1 MKRKHLTVIAL
12 VGALVLQAMHIP
24 VLAEEEVQQSVEQQS
39 AGQPLVAGE
48 ETLGDMELVAENEY
62 LQMYLDPVE
71 TDVAILEK
79 SSGEIWYT
87 NPADLEQ
94 DTVATSY
101 YQKLLKSQINL
112 TYINEATQVSTMN
125 NYANSIQDGQFE
137 VSAVDNGIRITYMI
151 GDSVAFLLLPEVI
164 TESRMQQFLEKMS
177 SSQQKKIKRNYTLYE
192 SGASGNEEIASQYPV
207 LEQENIYVLRG
218 GVKDYMREELAEYLE
233 EAGYTQEDY
242 EIDSAN
248 VQGEETDENVWFEV
262 PLTYQLDGE
271 NLVVT
276 MDPEE
281 VTYNTNGFYLVK
293 IELLPYFGASMKDD
307 GYLFVPD
314 GSGALIYFN
323 NGKMN
328 ENSYTAS
335 VYGQDETMLYTAWNE
350 SQVDAE
356 NTVKMPVF
364 GIKDE
369 DRALF
374 AVIEEGDGYATINA
388 GISGKTSSYNNVYA
402 SFSYL
407 QYGETSLD
415 DIVGA
420 NSYYMYSDAI
430 FEGSYKVRYSFL
442 TGEKADYSGMAET
455 YRDYLIQNG
464 VLTEKVTD
472 SDIPFFVEYI
482 GAIDK
487 PKTFLGVKYDATV
500 ALTTFAQAE
509 EITAELKENGVD
521 NINTIFSGWM
531 NGGLHGTAATK
542 LKVVS
547 KLSAGGTSLKEF
559 LQDMQEYGD
568 TFLTLDLQYVYDDQL
583 FDGYSNMQYAPR
595 YFDNTTIKINDY
607 GLASRVSEGTLA
619 SLISPYYVEKITSKL
634 SNRLE
639 KKNVTGV
646 NLGTLSWELYSDLL
660 SGSYTDRQMAKTHNT
675 NAMQTL
681 KESGQKLIGDNANSY
696 VWEYSDCLFNVPLA
710 SNNYR
715 IIDEEIPFYEMVI
728 HGYLTYAGEAF
739 NMADDYMTMVLK
751 SVESGAGIHFEW
763 IYESNS
769 VLKET
774 DYDYLYSVNYE
785 SWFERAVETYNSINE
800 EMGYLQSKTI
810 TKHERISDDV
820 VKVTY
825 EDGSRVYVN
834 YSKEAVTAD
843 GIAIAAKSY
852 HIEKGAE

>member
-12 VGALVLQAMHIP
+12 VGALVLQAMHTP

-276 MDPEE
+276 MNPEE

-464 VLTEKVTD
+464 VLTEKVAD

-634 SNRLE
+634 SDRLE

-675 NAMQTL
+675 NAIQTL

-696 VWEYSDCLFNVPLA
+696 VWEYADCLFNVPLA

-739 NMADDYMTMVLK
+739 NMADDYTTMVLK

-843 GIAIAAKSY
+843 GIAIAAQSY